1 MVVSK
6 KELKRA
12 RKEKKSN
19 LKAGRKSYRL
29 KRQEAKRELKMV
41 SGRRAVLLSHFPK
54 LKRVAATPHQIS
66 YQEAIQKAKSEWSD
80 HQSETQD
87 QFEDV
92 LSAANPYDLRSKE
105 LREHRLPQAKRRYK
119 EARKHLKMVTEQRK
133 QDVRKQ
139 SAQRET
145 RSKVG
150 RFFYQKDKS
159 LDQLQAE
166 KEVFQAREEYQ
177 TLKRAKASKAPSKI
191 PKYLGHLLVQDSL
204 QLLAQDEDLAGAKD
218 LIDTS
223 YQVRRYGKATMQS
236 GKVLMKTGQA
246 SHRFVIRRLGNTRQ
260 RYRNLRAGKGWTLDK
275 KNQDLIRRFKKQA
288 VRRAHSL
295 KARVKMV
302 KTVVSSL
309 TKAVITVVSNPLTWL
324 VSGILGFLLLMMAFF
339 LGFAS
344 QSLIQQDEFELTKAY
359 THMTW
364 EDATHTKTNDKGI
377 TYYTKVDEVMAYMN
391 VQFQDYT
398 LSSPVGGLV
407 PINDLG
413 RGPTVSGT
421 SLTLKDYLSNLW
433 EDLNGGS
440 SLKDMSDLIDQPPY
454 KLSEEQKVDL
464 KELSEDGIY
473 ASLQELENP
482 FEGQSEDDSLSM
494 SYRYGYY
501 HLDGQPTIQDFI
513 ILEAPSEQVIVAP
526 LDGTVEVDGDD
537 VIIAAGKK
545 VSQVKLRLYGIQTGR
560 LATGQKVSAGEIIGQ
575 TKDGSGLKVS
585 YQKYDPDEKSL
596 VSVNPAFYFPKVV
609 QLQTTIL
616 PHIGQFGGDEFERA
630 KAIYTYLKAKG
641 ATNQAIAAILGN
653 WSVES
658 GINPKR
664 AEGDYLS
671 PPVGATETS
680 WDDPA
685 WLSLGGPAIYNGGY
699 PNIIHRGLGLG
710 QWTDT
715 ADGSRR
721 HTLLLEYAKTKGKPW
736 YDLELQLDFMLH
748 GDNPY
753 YTNWLKGFFGQTGS
767 PASLAQAFLI
777 YWEGNSG
784 DKLIE
789 RQTRATEWY
798 YQIEKGFSQPNGGTA
813 QSDPAALEAVKGD
826 LYENSIPGGGDGMGY
841 AFGQCTWG
849 VAARINQLGLKLK
862 GRNGEKISITSV
874 MGNGQDWVRSAAALG
889 GETGSTPRAGAI
901 ISFAGGSHG
910 TLAEYGHVSFV
921 EKVYPD
927 GSFLISETNVNG
939 NPNYTFRKISGPD
952 AAMSFAYTV
961 K

>member
-12 RKEKKSN
+12 RKEKKTN
-19 LKAGRKSYRL
+19 LNAGRKTYRL
-29 KRQEAKRELKMV
+29 KRQEAKRELKKV

-80 HQSETQD
+80 HQRVTQD

-92 LSAANPYDLRSKE
+92 LSAANPYDLTSKE
-105 LREHRLPQAKRRYK
+105 LREHRLPQAKRRHK
-119 EARKHLKMVTEQRK
+119 QARRHLKMMTEQRK

-139 SAQRET
+139 SAHAET
-145 RSKVG
+145 HSKVG
-150 RFFYQKDKS
+150 KFFYQKDKS

-177 TLKRAKASKAPSKI
+177 TLK
-191 PKYLGHLLVQDSL
+191 
-204 QLLAQDEDLAGAKD
+204 
-218 LIDTS
+218 
-223 YQVRRYGKATMQS
+223 
-236 GKVLMKTGQA
+236 
-246 SHRFVIRRLGNTRQ
+246 
-260 RYRNLRAGKGWTLDK
+260 
-275 KNQDLIRRFKKQA
+275 
-288 VRRAHSL
+288 
-295 KARVKMV
+295 
-302 KTVVSSL
+302 
-309 TKAVITVVSNPLTWL
+309 
-324 VSGILGFLLLMMAFF
+324 
-339 LGFAS
+339 
-344 QSLIQQDEFELTKAY
+344 
-359 THMTW
+359 
-364 EDATHTKTNDKGI
+364 
-377 TYYTKVDEVMAYMN
+377 
-391 VQFQDYT
+391 
-398 LSSPVGGLV
+398 
-407 PINDLG
+407 
-413 RGPTVSGT
+413 
-421 SLTLKDYLSNLW
+421 
-433 EDLNGGS
+433 
-440 SLKDMSDLIDQPPY
+440 
-454 KLSEEQKVDL
+454 
-464 KELSEDGIY
+464 
-473 ASLQELENP
+473 
-482 FEGQSEDDSLSM
+482 
-494 SYRYGYY
+494 
-501 HLDGQPTIQDFI
+501 
-513 ILEAPSEQVIVAP
+513 
-526 LDGTVEVDGDD
+526 
-537 VIIAAGKK
+537 
-545 VSQVKLRLYGIQTGR
+545 
-560 LATGQKVSAGEIIGQ
+560 
-575 TKDGSGLKVS
+575 
-585 YQKYDPDEKSL
+585 
-596 VSVNPAFYFPKVV
+596 
-609 QLQTTIL
+609 
-616 PHIGQFGGDEFERA
+616 RA

-721 HTLLLEYAKTKGKPW
+721 HTLLLEYAKAKGKPW

-789 RQTRATEWY
+789 RQTRATEWH

-841 AFGQCTWG
+841 AFGQCTWD

>member
-1 MVVSK
+1 MAVTK

-12 RKEKKSN
+12 RLTKKSN
-19 LKAGRKSYRL
+19 LRQGRRTYRL
-29 KRQEAKRELKMV
+29 KRQEARQNLISQ
-41 SGRRAVLLSHFPK
+41 SGRRGLLFHRLVSSKSPAQVAYQETVSSAKKEFDDLKEEEDKRFDSLLS
-54 LKRVAATPHQIS
+54 S
-66 YQEAIQKAKSEWSD
+66 
-80 HQSETQD
+80 
-87 QFEDV
+87 
-92 LSAANPYDLRSKE
+92 ANPYDLSHRE
-105 LREHRLPQAKRRYK
+105 LKYHRLPQAK
-119 EARKHLKMVTEQRK
+119 ARHKQARQHLKAVKEEEQAKRK
-133 QDVRKQ
+133 LSDQVNQAKHF
-139 SAQRET
+139 
-145 RSKVG
+145 
-150 RFFYQKDKS
+150 RFFYQSKS
-159 LDQLQAE
+159 LDRLQAE
-166 KEVFQAREEYQ
+166 QEVSQSKQDLKQVKAVTRDKSPK
-177 TLKRAKASKAPSKI
+177 TKLKRAGR
-191 PKYLGHLLVQDSL
+191 YLGREVLYLASQD
-204 QLLAQDEDLAGAKD
+204 DDLAGARD
-218 LIDTS
+218 LVDSGYQVTRYARTGIDT
-223 YQVRRYGKATMQS
+223 GKAAVKLSKEGT
-236 GKVLMKTGQA
+236 
-246 SHRFVIRRLGNTRQ
+246 RFIVQRARNTKE
-260 RYRNLRAGKGWTLDK
+260 RYQNWRAGKGFSLK
-275 KNQDLIRRFKKQA
+275 KKENQLAQRFKHEVARRANQTRPLGKIIQSLISSFKQA
-288 VRRAHSL
+288 FMAL
-295 KARVKMV
+295 MG
-302 KTVVSSL
+302 
-309 TKAVITVVSNPLTWL
+309 NPVTWI
-324 VSGILGFLLLMMAFF
+324 VSGFLLFLLLMMSFF

-344 QSLIQQDEFELTKAY
+344 QTLIQQDEFELTKAY

-364 EDATHTKTNDKGI
+364 EDGEQTRTSEKGI
-377 TYYTKVDEVMAYMN
+377 TYYTKVDDVMAYMN
-391 VQFQDYT
+391 SQFQDYVLEDRISVLPPSIT
-398 LSSPVGGLV
+398 Y
-407 PINDLG
+407 
-413 RGPTVSGT
+413 
-421 SLTLKDYLSNLW
+421 KDYLSTLW
-433 EDLNGGS
+433 QDLNGDGG
-440 SLKDMSDLIDQPPY
+440 LKTMSDLYDKPPY
-454 KLSEEQKVDL
+454 QLSKEEQDDL
-464 KELSEDGIY
+464 KELSEEGIY

-501 HLDGQPTIQDFI
+501 HLDGKPTLQDFI

-526 LDGTVEVDGDD
+526 LDGTVEIDGGDL
-537 VIIAAGKK
+537 IITAGKK
-545 VSQVKLRLYGIQTGR
+545 ASQVKLRLYGIHTGR

-671 PPVGATETS
+671 PPVGATESS

-721 HTLLLEYAKTKGKPW
+721 HTLLLEYAKRKGKPW
-736 YDLELQLDFMLH
+736 YDLELQLDFMLE

-753 YTNWLKGFFGQTGS
+753 YTNWLKGFFQNTGS
-767 PASLAQAFLI
+767 PASLAQVFLT

-784 DKLIE
+784 DKLLE
-789 RQTRATEWY
+789 RQTRAAEWY

-813 QSDPAALEAVKGD
+813 KSDPATLEAVRGD
-826 LYENSIPGGGDGMGY
+826 LFDNSIPGGGDGMGY
-841 AFGQCTWG
+841 AYGQCTWG
-849 VAARINQLGLKLK
+849 VAARINQLGLKLR
-862 GRNGEKISITSV
+862 GRNGEKIPITSV
-874 MGNGQDWVRSAAALG
+874 MGNGQDWVGSASALG
-889 GETGSTPRAGAI
+889 GETGSMPQAGAI

-910 TLAEYGHVSFV
+910 TPIPYGHVAFV

-939 NPNYTFRKISGPD
+939 NPNYIFRKISGVD